1 MTEKFD
7 AIVIGTGQSGPS
19 LAERMVREGMRVAV
33 VERGKFG
40 GTCVNTGCI
49 PTKTLVASAYVAHMA
64 RRAAEY
70 GVDVGPIKVDMK
82 RVKARKDEIVGR
94 SRDGVTNW
102 MDGLKNA
109 KVYRG
114 HARFEG
120 PRNVRV
126 NGNLLEAGKIIIN
139 TGGRAFIPDLPGLET
154 VPCFTNSTLMEADTL
169 PEHLLIVG
177 GSYIG
182 LEFAQAYRRFGARV
196 TIIEMGDRLI
206 GREDIDVSDAVKE
219 ILEAEGIEVRVNAKC
234 LSLANSGGLIE
245 MNVDCNAGSPQLK
258 GSHVLLAV
266 GRRPNTD
273 DLGLDKAGV
282 ATDAKGYIT
291 VDDQCRTTVEGIWAI
306 GDVNGRGA
314 FTHTSYNDFEIVA
327 ANMFDNDPRRISDR
341 IPCYGLFIDPP
352 LGRVGLT
359 DREIKAKGIKALSAT
374 RQMTSVGRARER
386 GETKGF
392 MKVTVDAASK
402 HILGA
407 AMLGIGGDEVVHAIL
422 DVMAAGAPYTV
433 IQRTMHIH
441 PTVAEYLPTIMEDLK
456 PLE

>member
-1 MTEKFD
+1 MPEKFD

-19 LAERMVREGMRVAV
+19 LAERMVHEGMRVAV

-70 GVDVGPIKVDMK
+70 GVDVGPVKVDMK
-82 RVKARKDEIVGR
+82 RVKARKDEIVAK
-94 SRDGVTNW
+94 SQNGVADW

-120 PRNVRV
+120 PHRIRV
-126 NGNLLEAGKIIIN
+126 NSDLLEADKIIIN
-139 TGGRAFIPDLPGLET
+139 TGGRAFIPDMPGLET
-154 VPCFTNSTLMEADTL
+154 VPYFTNSTLMEADTL

-219 ILEAEGIEVRVNAKC
+219 ILEAEDIDVRLNAKC
-234 LSLANSGGLIE
+234 VSLAKAAGLIE
-245 MNVDCNAGSPQLK
+245 MNIDCNAGSPQLK

-266 GRRPNTD
+266 G
-273 DLGLDKAGV
+273 
-282 ATDAKGYIT
+282 
-291 VDDQCRTTVEGIWAI
+291 
-306 GDVNGRGA
+306 
-314 FTHTSYNDFEIVA
+314 
-327 ANMFDNDPRRISDR
+327 
-341 IPCYGLFIDPP
+341 PP
-352 LGRVGLT
+352 
-359 DREIKAKGIKALSAT
+359 
-374 RQMTSVGRARER
+374 
-386 GETKGF
+386 
-392 MKVTVDAASK
+392 SK
-402 HILGA
+402 HRRSRSRQGRRRNRCERL
-407 AMLGIGGDEVVHAIL
+407 HH
-422 DVMAAGAPYTV
+422 
-433 IQRTMHIH
+433 RR
-441 PTVAEYLPTIMEDLK
+441 
-456 PLE
+456 